1 MNRSEARCEAFKLV
15 FQITAQKDSYP
26 EVVNLFEEENAL
38 LKKTD
43 KKQYNYI
50 VSAANGIF
58 EKKEDLDSKISEN
71 LKTGWKIER
80 LSKVSIAIMRLA
92 LYEIMYMDDIP
103 DNVSVNEAVELAKK
117 YDVEEAP
124 SFINGVLS
132 SILKSK

>member
-1 MNRSEARCEAFKLV
+1 MAKA
-15 FQITAQKDSYP
+15 
-26 EVVNLFEEENAL
+26 
-38 LKKTD
+38 KKTD